1 MTRPARWSHSWVR
14 TPNQCSPSGSSA
26 PRRWRPQCYPWP
38 PATPSVLLL
47 FIIRLVNKRAVMRRY
62 TNGRVYNAVA
72 WTTVVAVAGLSVLM
86 VLTTILPGLGL
97 HILGL

>member
-1 MTRPARWSHSWVR
+1 
-14 TPNQCSPSGSSA
+14 
-26 PRRWRPQCYPWP
+26 
-38 PATPSVLLL
+38 
-47 FIIRLVNKRAVMRRY
+47 MRRY

-86 VLTTILPGLGL
+86 VLTTILPSLGL

>member
-1 MTRPARWSHSWVR
+1 M
-14 TPNQCSPSGSSA
+14 G
-26 PRRWRPQCYPWP
+26 
-38 PATPSVLLL
+38 
-47 FIIRLVNKRAVMRRY
+47 RY

-86 VLTTILPGLGL
+86 VLTTILPSLGL